1 MRNELQNT
9 HGKGVEIHQPTSSV
23 IDNNNPS
30 PRTYISKASGT
41 ATVATGTP
49 ATITVS
55 LKWKQIPAVGDEIF
69 CYGFVND
76 GNNGRFTVTAA
87 TSTTVSF
94 TNASAVN
101 EALALTALGNISIY
115 HTPVKIYQDV
125 SFTSGVPNY
134 VEIAAGASG
143 TCTAVNGVYSYM
155 SASNTTDVDLEI
167 LIAGG
172 KVKVPTSATIG
183 QEIRPFT
190 SDVTC
195 DASAAGSG
203 SIIIN
208 IS

>member
-9 HGKGVEIHQPTSSV
+9 HGKGVEIHQPTCSV

-49 ATITVS
+49 ATITVT
-55 LKWKQIPAVGDEIF
+55 KTWRQIPAVGDEIF
-69 CYGFVND
+69 CYGFVNA
-76 GNNGRFTVTAA
+76 GNNGIFTVTAA

-115 HTPVKIYQDV
+115 HAPVKVYQDV
-125 SFTSGVPNY
+125 AFTSGIPNY

-143 TCTAVNGVYSYM
+143 TCTALNGVYSYL
-155 SASNTTDVDLEI
+155 SVINTTDVDIEVLV
-167 LIAGG
+167 AGG
-172 KVKVPTSATIG
+172 KLKCITGSTIG
-183 QEIRPFT
+183 HEIRPFT

-195 DASAAGSG
+195 DASGASSG
-203 SIIIN
+203 NVVIN